1 MVDKLTETVWSLQ
14 RYFYLELPLDCRI
27 KLSRFVASKEEWGLI
42 LESNI
47 FPSQTALWLKARQT
61 SISTCLVSH
70 IFQIVTL
77 ALRRSDFLAF
87 FQVLSKMRPRTK
99 EKVTVVQLETFG
111 IIFSISWENTGQVC
125 LQDTDVR
132 GFVRSEKGIIQK
144 ETI

>member
-1 MVDKLTETVWSLQ
+1 MVSLPMCGT
-14 RYFYLELPLDCRI
+14 Y
-27 KLSRFVASKEEWGLI
+27 
-42 LESNI
+42 
-47 FPSQTALWLKARQT
+47 LKAERKM
-61 SISTCLVSH
+61 
-70 IFQIVTL
+70 
-77 ALRRSDFLAF
+77 
-87 FQVLSKMRPRTK
+87 VLSKMRPRTK